1 MFMDMYQFSESD
13 IKGLRKEEEKAE
25 RRATLKASFDKIKQ
39 GIADNGKRSG
49 ERAIWELIQNARD
62 YSGEKPAVIT
72 IELSRDQLTFTHQG
86 IPFTI
91 RTIKDLILQQSTKH
105 EGGDTVGQYGTGFMT
120 THEFSRKVFIKGD
133 CRIGKTDVYVPLP
146 EGFCLDRTSL
156 EDEDGFI
163 NEMESE
169 LDKVDNLF
177 DSINQGHSVPR
188 RDTVFTYPF
197 ELEGKAEKV
206 SSQIATT
213 MRLMPFVLVFND
225 KIQQCTVVNHLT
237 GETVSF
243 GKGSRSEVVMEYDPS
258 VKLVHNTITILEPSG
273 GRGIDVFSLE
283 SADGND
289 RIILPPFPVGYD
301 DVNSI
306 PSQFIF
312 FPLLGTEKFGT
323 GFIFHSKR
331 LYPTEKRES
340 FLLPWDNDNMKTRY
354 EHNETVI
361 DELIK
366 LLFDYYDHT
375 PEAQCLPVAFAKV
388 AISRTPEEEPDAV
401 RRGYLS
407 KLQQKFADKFIHW
420 KMIPTEKGFM
430 SIQND
435 AEILV
440 LHKEI
445 YEGLSEEDIT
455 TYLPTIISYAGA
467 IHTIPSEHILDWS
480 RVVLSWNPDKP
491 GYYIS
496 LEDICKSIKE
506 KSEHLKSFLDMLTG
520 LGRNDL
526 LKSHQL
532 IPNRE
537 GVLHSSGYLLDG
549 KEIPSDLYSLAKPLM
564 SEKADMLVD
573 PSFAGV
579 TTLTAYSRKDL
590 QATIKQSIDNLRQ
603 ETHKWRRSPST
614 IPEPRCLVDT
624 TLASGPTL
632 DEIVSFCSAFPVAN
646 PQDFRSRLMRV
657 VCKLHSKEFS
667 PVHIVPLPQNDV
679 DLYDSAFN
687 YIIDE
692 TMLML
697 SMKESSWLTNKESG
711 ASNLGILRE
720 FLQVY
725 TETKDS
731 DRTKKLD
738 QYGIFPNMLFE
749 MCLPSELKKGKN
761 GSIPD
766 SILNIYKE
774 VALVVGEKGVTDYRA
789 ILVNDDFSGFYAF
802 EECKGGDITDKIES
816 MLREKDKD
824 YSWSESQ
831 SIILKIIQ
839 SLDNGEWPDESLFR
853 EIRGDKKTTIFF
865 KNTVSGDKGKHVYTL
880 LRQSDEV
887 IKDLAEM
894 TTDPEFGSMITLAK
908 ELLRQKREEESDLQ
922 FKKAIGTHIEY
933 LLRKRL
939 SENLD
944 STEFHVADVQN
955 GQDIVILYHEKPIY
969 YVEVKTKWNFTTS
982 GPAYMSKNQV
992 LKACEE
998 KERYALCCVD
1008 LTNCGLPDRIY
1019 PESLDGIMDRIK
1031 LKFDIGGDLK
1041 LLMQPS
1047 LDADNDPEN
1056 NISIDGDFKAR
1067 IPAGAFRKGYPFD
1080 TLVSRIIDQALKSAE

>member
-1 MFMDMYQFSESD
+1 MYQFSESD

-62 YSGEKPAVIT
+62 YSGDKPAVIT
-72 IELSRDQLTFTHQG
+72 IELSHDKLTFTHQG

-156 EDEDGFI
+156 EDENGFI
-163 NEMESE
+163 TEMESE
-169 LDKVDNLF
+169 LDQVDNLF
-177 DSINQGHSVPR
+177 DSINQGHGTPMP
-188 RDTVFTYPF
+188 DTIFTYPF
-197 ELEGKAEKV
+197 ELAGKAEKV
-206 SSQIATT
+206 SSQIKTT
-213 MRLMPFVLVFND
+213 MQLMPFVLVFND
-225 KIQQCTVVNHLT
+225 KIQQCTVVNNLT

-243 GKGSRSEVVMEYDPS
+243 GKGTKSEVVMEYDPS
-258 VKLVHNTITILEPSG
+258 VKLVHNTIIIVEPLG
-273 GRGIDVFSLE
+273 VKGIDIFSLE

-289 RIILPPFPVGYD
+289 RIILPPFPKGYD
-301 DVNSI
+301 DVNTI

-312 FPLLGTEKFGT
+312 FPLLGTERFGT
-323 GFIFHSKR
+323 GFVFHSKR

-354 EHNETVI
+354 NHNETVI

-366 LLFDYYDHT
+366 MLFDYYDHT
-375 PEAQCLPVAFAKV
+375 PDAQCLPVDFAKV
-388 AISRTPEEEPDAV
+388 TISRTAEEEPDTV
-401 RRGYLS
+401 RRAYLS
-407 KLQQKFADKFIHW
+407 KLQKKFADKFIHW

-430 SIQND
+430 SIQD
-435 AEILV
+435 DQEIRV

-445 YEGLSEEDIT
+445 YDALSEEDVAA
-455 TYLPTIISYAGA
+455 YLPTIISYAGA
-467 IHTIPSEHILDWS
+467 IHTIPNEHILDWS
-480 RVVLSWNPDKP
+480 RVVLSWYPDKS

-496 LEDICKSIKE
+496 LEDICKSIKM
-506 KSEHLKSFLDMLTG
+506 KGDHLKTFLVMLTG

-549 KEIPSDLYSLAKPLM
+549 KEIISELYSLAKPLM
-564 SEKADMLVD
+564 SEKADKLVD
-573 PSFAGV
+573 PLFAGI

-590 QATIKQSIDNLRQ
+590 QATIKQSIDNLRLM
-603 ETHKWRRSPST
+603 THKWRQSPYS
-614 IPEPRCLVDT
+614 IPKPRCLVDT
-624 TLASGPTL
+624 KVDSGPTL
-632 DEIVSFCSAFPVAN
+632 DDLISFCSAFPVVN

-657 VCKLHSKEFS
+657 VCKLHGKAFS
-667 PVHIVPLPQNDV
+667 PVHIAPLPESDV

-697 SMKESSWLTNKESG
+697 SMKDSNWLTNEESG
-711 ASNLGILRE
+711 ASHLDILRE

-749 MCLPSELKKGKN
+749 MCLPSELKKGKS
-761 GSIPD
+761 GSILG
-766 SILNIYKE
+766 SILDIYKE
-774 VALVVGEKGVTDYRA
+774 VAKAVGESDVTDYRA

-802 EECKGGDITDKIES
+802 DECKGGDITDKIES

-839 SLDNGEWPDESLFR
+839 GLDNGEWPDESLFR

-894 TTDPEFGSMITLAK
+894 TKDPEFRSMISLAK
-908 ELLRQKREEESDLQ
+908 EMLQQKRDDESDLQ
-922 FKKAIGTHIEY
+922 FKKAIGTHIEC
-933 LLRKRL
+933 LLRQRL
-939 SENLD
+939 GEAVDNAN
-944 STEFHVADVQN
+944 FQFPDVQN
-955 GQDIVILYHEKPIY
+955 GQDIVVLYKEKPIF

-982 GPAYMSKNQV
+982 GPAYMTKNQV
-992 LKACEE
+992 LKACD
-998 KERYALCCVD
+998 KQERYALCCVD
-1008 LTNCGLPDRIY
+1008 LTNYDLPDRIY
-1019 PESLDGIMDRIK
+1019 PESIDNIKDRIK
-1031 LKFDIGGDLK
+1031 MKFKIGEYLESLMK
-1041 LLMQPS
+1041 LS
-1047 LDADNDPEN
+1047 FEASRTDPEN

-1067 IPAGAFRKGYPFD
+1067 IPAGAFRKGDSFD
-1080 TLVSRIIDQALKSAE
+1080 DLVSKIIEQSQKMENN